1 MQSTDFFYAFLVTTS
16 ASLSFSFIGN
26 ACGIFTGSRNTRILC
41 DPWLVDGVFDGSW
54 CHYPPLK
61 TRFEDVADVDAVFV
75 SHLHP
80 DHFDVR
86 HFDFDRQKPILI
98 LNHGPNFLRKQLKE
112 LGFINIVEFE
122 DGVSAPFNEFMIT
135 LFAPFARN
143 NFHEAEVGNLIDSAM
158 LVECDGVSALNANDN
173 TPTPETCAELRDRFG
188 TIDLAMIN
196 YNAAGPYPSCFNNLN
211 SDEKNSEH
219 QRILDRN
226 FAYLHELVE
235 MLKPKYVLPFA
246 GSYVLGGKLS
256 ELNEYLGTSTWD
268 VCAQE
273 LNFRGLTST
282 QTILLRE
289 NDVFDIGTGES
300 NCPYVPI
307 DEIEM
312 ALYANQISSMS
323 YPYQSDASPILAV
336 LLDDI
341 ETASRGMHDRMR
353 RYSISSKTLV
363 YLELD
368 GHLCQI
374 LPVFKRLVC
383 TATSDTPSL
392 TCSLDPR
399 LMRRILDR
407 ISHWNNAEIGCH
419 IQFVRIPNSYEPDLH
434 TALQFLHL

>member
-1 MQSTDFFYAFLVTTS
+1 MTTS

-98 LNHGPNFLRKQLKE
+98 LNHGPNFLRKQLKA
-112 LGFINIVEFE
+112 LGFVNIVEFE

-135 LFAPFARN
+135 LFAPFTRH
-143 NFHEAEVGNLIDSAM
+143 NFHEAKAGNLIDSAM
-158 LVECDGVSALNANDN
+158 LIECDGVSALNANDN

-196 YNAAGPYPSCFNNLN
+196 YNAAGPYPSCFNNL
-211 SDEKNSEH
+211 SKDEKKSEH
-219 QRILDRN
+219 KRILDRN
-226 FAYLHELVE
+226 FAYMHELVE
-235 MLKPKYVLPFA
+235 VLKPKYVLPFA
-246 GSYVLGGKLS
+246 GAYVLGGNLS
-256 ELNEYLGTSTWD
+256 QLNRYLGTSTWE

-300 NCPYVPI
+300 SSPYVPI

-312 ALYANQISSMS
+312 ALYVNQISSMS
-323 YPYQSDASPILAV
+323 YPYQSDGAPILNV
-336 LLDDI
+336 MLDDI
-341 ETASRGMHDRMR
+341 EIASRRMHDRML
-353 RYSISSKTLV
+353 RYSISTKTAV
-363 YLELD
+363 FLELG
-368 GHLCQI
+368 GHHCQI
-374 LPVFKRLVC
+374 HPVFERL
-383 TATSDTPSL
+383 TQAATRDTPSL

-419 IQFVRIPNSYEPDLH
+419 IQFVRTPNSYEPDLH